1 MAAGGPKTA
10 DSARHR
16 DGTWKNH
23 KSEGPLDPRR
33 RVAEQPRTCWLAC
46 LAQTIA
52 ILGTSSIRG
61 AFVESGKKRLL
72 VNPRWLRYRPV
83 VLSLSYLLFGVAAL
97 YAQDDFW
104 IGETGSWFSV
114 SNWTTGVG
122 VPTNAVNAFVNN
134 GGTAQIAENAAAAK
148 SLTIGGGSTVELSS
162 GGQLATGAVVVNGTF
177 DISQGGNQTI
187 GDLSGS
193 GTVDLGARQLTAGTA
208 NSTTFTGTIND
219 GGLAGGTGGSL
230 VKQGAGTLTL
240 TGTNIYTGG
249 TTINAGTLQL
259 GNGGTSG
266 SIVGKV
272 VNNGSLIF
280 DRSDAL
286 TFGGVISG
294 TGSVTQVGTGTLKL
308 TGANTYSGGTN
319 LKGGALAVNS
329 DANLGSGS
337 LHFDGGTLEVLAG
350 GGLFSGKGI
359 SLGAGGGTFLVDAGT
374 RSALFGAITGPGAL
388 TKAGA
393 GTLTLTGTNTYTG
406 GNIISAGTLAL
417 AGELAPGGAV
427 VVGNGGTFDIS
438 LGGIQTIGDLN
449 GSGTVNLGENQ
460 LTVGTANNTTFSGTI
475 EDGGDGGSLVKQGAG
490 TLTLTG
496 ANTYTGGTTINAGT
510 LAVSRDANL
519 GEKGSLSPLSF
530 NGGTLEALAAGGGL
544 TSSKAVTV
552 AAGGGTFL
560 ADAGTASVLSGTI
573 SGPGAWT
580 KAGAGTLK
588 LTGANTY
595 SGGTN
600 LNGGVLAVN
609 SDANLGTGPL
619 SFNGGTLE
627 SLAAGGGLTSTKAVT
642 LAAGGGTFLADVGT
656 DSTLSGTITG
666 QGALTK
672 AGPGGLTLTGAK
684 TYTGGTI
691 ISAGTLAL
699 NGGELAPTGAVVDN
713 GTFDISQSG
722 NQTIGDLS
730 GSGTVKLGARQ
741 LTAGTADS
749 TAFSGTI
756 QDGGLGGGTG
766 GSLVKQGTGT
776 LTLTGAN
783 TYTGGTTINAGTLQ
797 LGNGGTSG
805 SIVGNVVNNGIL
817 IFDRSDTLTFA
828 GVISGTGS
836 VTQGGTG
843 TLILT
848 GDNTYTGAT
857 TVAAGRLLVDGSIVS
872 PLTTV
877 HAGGLLGGHGAL
889 GGSLVNTGIVSPGGS
904 IGTLTVAGNY
914 TQTAGG
920 TFRIEVAGVAPG
932 AYDLLVV
939 NGHASLAGTLQLI
952 PVGGFQLHVGDRIS
966 FLTAAGG
973 VSGTFGTVENG
984 FNTGTIVNAQV
995 IYLPTAVLLAGTQG
1009 SFVPAACNPNSA
1021 AVARSL
1027 DAAVGD
1033 PRAAGLIAF
1042 LDNEPFDRLCR
1053 DFELIAPEEL
1063 TAVDYLG
1070 IAWANVQTTN
1080 LERRLEDVQCGST
1093 GFSASGFSFTL
1104 SGGASGVSAGLAG
1117 VSGPEGKE
1125 GPPGPAPVPEN
1136 RWGIFVTGVGEFTS
1150 VGNTADAAGFD
1161 VRTGGVTLGADYR
1174 LGSNLAVGL
1183 LGGYANAGVD
1193 LANGGSLEVNG
1204 GKLGLYGTTFSCGS
1218 YLDAAVIG
1226 GRSAY
1231 DSRRATLLGLARG
1244 STDGSDL
1251 SALVAGGYDWKLG
1264 GLSVGPTASF
1274 QYTWVGVDGFTE
1286 QGSLAPLKIDDQHA
1300 ESKRTALGAKASYDW
1315 KVGGLVVTPEL
1326 RASWQHEFGQTQ
1338 YAVASSFASGAGTG
1352 FSVTGPSIGHDSLL
1366 IGAGVLARWNDRFA
1380 IFAYYDGE
1388 FGRANYDSNSVSAG
1402 VRVFF

>member
-1 MAAGGPKTA
+1 
-10 DSARHR
+10 
-16 DGTWKNH
+16 
-23 KSEGPLDPRR
+23 
-33 RVAEQPRTCWLAC
+33 
-46 LAQTIA
+46 
-52 ILGTSSIRG
+52 
-61 AFVESGKKRLL
+61 
-72 VNPRWLRYRPV
+72 V
-83 VLSLSYLLFGVAAL
+83 VLSLSFLLFGVAAL
-97 YAQDDFW
+97 YAQDNFW

-114 SNWTTGVG
+114 SNWTAGVG

-240 TGTNIYTGG
+240 TG
-249 TTINAGTLQL
+249 
-259 GNGGTSG
+259 
-266 SIVGKV
+266 
-272 VNNGSLIF
+272 
-280 DRSDAL
+280 
-286 TFGGVISG
+286 
-294 TGSVTQVGTGTLKL
+294 
-308 TGANTYSGGTN
+308 ANTYSGGTN
-319 LKGGALAVNS
+319 LKGGVLAVNS

-580 KAGAGTLK
+580 KAGAGTLT

-627 SLAAGGGLTSTKAVT
+627 SLAAGEGLTSTKAVT

-756 QDGGLGGGTG
+756 QDGGFGGGTG
-766 GSLVKQGTGT
+766 GSLVKQG
-776 LTLTGAN
+776 
-783 TYTGGTTINAGTLQ
+783 
-797 LGNGGTSG
+797 
-805 SIVGNVVNNGIL
+805 
-817 IFDRSDTLTFA
+817 R
-828 GVISGTGS
+828 
-836 VTQGGTG
+836 
-843 TLILT
+843 
-848 GDNTYTGAT
+848 
-857 TVAAGRLLVDGSIVS
+857 
-872 PLTTV
+872 
-877 HAGGLLGGHGAL
+877 
-889 GGSLVNTGIVSPGGS
+889 
-904 IGTLTVAGNY
+904 
-914 TQTAGG
+914 
-920 TFRIEVAGVAPG
+920 AP
-932 AYDLLVV
+932 
-939 NGHASLAGTLQLI
+939 
-952 PVGGFQLHVGDRIS
+952 
-966 FLTAAGG
+966 
-973 VSGTFGTVENG
+973 
-984 FNTGTIVNAQV
+984 
-995 IYLPTAVLLAGTQG
+995 
-1009 SFVPAACNPNSA
+1009 
-1021 AVARSL
+1021 
-1027 DAAVGD
+1027 
-1033 PRAAGLIAF
+1033 
-1042 LDNEPFDRLCR
+1042 
-1053 DFELIAPEEL
+1053 
-1063 TAVDYLG
+1063 
-1070 IAWANVQTTN
+1070 
-1080 LERRLEDVQCGST
+1080 
-1093 GFSASGFSFTL
+1093 
-1104 SGGASGVSAGLAG
+1104 
-1117 VSGPEGKE
+1117 
-1125 GPPGPAPVPEN
+1125 
-1136 RWGIFVTGVGEFTS
+1136 
-1150 VGNTADAAGFD
+1150 
-1161 VRTGGVTLGADYR
+1161 
-1174 LGSNLAVGL
+1174 
-1183 LGGYANAGVD
+1183 
-1193 LANGGSLEVNG
+1193 
-1204 GKLGLYGTTFSCGS
+1204 
-1218 YLDAAVIG
+1218 
-1226 GRSAY
+1226 
-1231 DSRRATLLGLARG
+1231 
-1244 STDGSDL
+1244 
-1251 SALVAGGYDWKLG
+1251 
-1264 GLSVGPTASF
+1264 
-1274 QYTWVGVDGFTE
+1274 
-1286 QGSLAPLKIDDQHA
+1286 
-1300 ESKRTALGAKASYDW
+1300 
-1315 KVGGLVVTPEL
+1315 
-1326 RASWQHEFGQTQ
+1326 
-1338 YAVASSFASGAGTG
+1338 
-1352 FSVTGPSIGHDSLL
+1352 
-1366 IGAGVLARWNDRFA
+1366 
-1380 IFAYYDGE
+1380 
-1388 FGRANYDSNSVSAG
+1388 
-1402 VRVFF
+1402 